1 MQTKASQEPGK
12 EELIGRRITVES
24 ATDPTLVGLSGEV
37 LDETMKTLTV
47 RTDAGNRVVVAKNAV
62 TLTFRLEGHRVEVDG
77 RALLFRPED
86 RIKKVRRARAR
97 KESR

>member
-1 MQTKASQEPGK
+1 MQTKASQEPGR

-24 ATDPTLVGLSGEV
+24 ATDPTLVGLTGEV
-37 LDETMKTLTV
+37 LDETMKTLTL
-47 RTDAGNRVVVAKNAV
+47 RNETGSRVVVAKNAV
-62 TLTFRLEGHRVEVDG
+62 TIAFLLEGHRVEVDG

-86 RIKKVRRARAR
+86 RIKKVRRAGAR